1 MKKPSPAVAAE
12 RLRAIA
18 KIEGWLDQILVHAN
32 PTLLP
37 QVRKKFQSARKSLD
51 GAKRHAQRFEETV

>member
-1 MKKPSPAVAAE
+1 MKKPSPEVAAA

-18 KIEGWLDQILVHAN
+18 EIVILLDQILVHAN
-32 PTLLP
+32 PTLLS

-51 GAKRHAQRFEETV
+51 GAKRHAQRFEV